1 MVRRQDFERY
11 LCRNYGCRLVRQT
24 DVSVQ
29 RTVGGQTYTA
39 TFGNHSRQQ
48 IHRGEA
54 QRLLLDLNFTSAQ
67 ISQILN
73 EFF

>member
-1 MVRRQDFERY
+1 MISRDDFEDY
-11 LCRNYGCRLVRQT
+11 LCRHCGCRRIRQR
-24 DVSVQ
+24 DLALQ
-29 RTVGGQTYTA
+29 HTVEGRTYTA

-54 QRLLLDLNFTSAQ
+54 QRLLLDLHFTSAQ

-73 EFF
+73 QFF